1 VVEVLPN
8 GLRVVMQESHAA
20 PVVAIQMW
28 VNVGSADDPED
39 ASGLAHV
46 LEHMVFRGT
55 ADRSE
60 GQIAQEIEG
69 SGGQINAWTSF
80 DQTVYHVVI
89 ASRYFDRGLE
99 ILTDAIQNSRLGD
112 AELGRELEVI
122 LEEIK
127 QGEDSTSRVVSRRLF
142 ATAYRKHPY
151 RRPVIGREATVKP
164 MTADQVKQFFD
175 AWYIPANMTLVIVG
189 DFSAR
194 AALGKIRRLMRPRPG
209 KPPRRGRH
217 DEPLQRRTR
226 ISVVHRETQEAYV
239 AMAFH
244 IPGLAHADTAAL
256 DLAAVILGQGES
268 SRLTRRVKHEQQL
281 VTTSYAYAYT
291 PADPGLLVIG
301 ATAPPERLLKV
312 VEATVREAVA
322 LGAADVSKDEL
333 QRAKTLVES
342 DAVYQK
348 ETVQGLARKL
358 GFYQTVAGTVAFEE
372 AYNRR
377 VREVTPALL
386 REVAARYLRPENLS
400 ISVVTRAQGRER
412 ELEAEVARA
421 VTAAREQLLQARGA
435 QRPRAPGERVVKVTL
450 KNGARL
456 IVMRDDSV
464 PIVAMRG
471 VWRGGL
477 RYENATNN
485 GINTLLAGLATRGT
499 TTRSANQISEAIEG
513 MAGTIGGFSGQNS
526 FGLHAELLAR
536 HWERGLQIVADC
548 LLNPA
553 LRPEEV
559 ERERRSLVE
568 DIVAQEDNASSV
580 VMRLFNRTLF
590 KRHPYRL
597 DPLGTVETVSA
608 LTREQLVRYHRR
620 HYHPSNLVLAVVG
633 DVDAGRV
640 EAKFRELFGAIP
652 RRAERPVQ
660 VPREPVRAESDEAYR
675 FVNKQQAHLVV
686 GYPGTTVRNKD
697 RFALEILTSAL
708 SGQGGRL
715 FTELRDRQGLAYNVG
730 AYSQEGLEP
739 GYVAVYIATSP
750 EKIQQALEGIER
762 QLQRVRDERLRPQEL
777 KRIQRYLVGSYEI
790 SLQRKAML
798 SSYLA
803 FNEAYGLGYQAY
815 ATYSSSILGVTA
827 EAVRRV
833 ARRYLVAD
841 RRVIAVV
848 KPEELT
854 PGAAKQLGQRKAGVV
869 LTKPQP
875 PKKKARSR
883 RGR

>member
-8 GLRVVMQESHAA
+8 GLRVVMQENHAA

-28 VNVGSADDPED
+28 VNVGSADDPEG

-80 DQTVYHVVI
+80 DQTVFHVVI

-127 QGEDSTSRVVSRRLF
+127 QGEDSTSRVVSRTLF
-142 ATAYRKHPY
+142 ATAYRSHPY

-164 MTADQVKQFFD
+164 MSTDQVKRFFD
-175 AWYIPANMTLVIVG
+175 TWYVPANMTLVVVG

-194 AALGKIRRLMRPRPG
+194 AALGKIRKLMRPRPG
-209 KPPRRGRH
+209 KPPRRDRQV
-217 DEPLQRRTR
+217 EPLQRRTR
-226 ISVVHRETQEAYV
+226 ISVAHRETQEAYV

-244 IPGLAHADTAAL
+244 IPGLAHADTAAV
-256 DLAAVILGQGES
+256 DLAAVVLGQGES

-301 ATAPPERLLKV
+301 ATAPPDRLLKV
-312 VEATVREAVA
+312 VEAIVREAVS
-322 LGAADVSKDEL
+322 LGVTDVSKDEL

-358 GFYQTVAGTVAFEE
+358 GFYQTVAGTVSFEE

-400 ISVVTRAQGRER
+400 ISVVTRAPGREQ
-412 ELEAEVARA
+412 ELEAKVAQA
-421 VTAAREQLLQARGA
+421 VTAARDQLRQAKEAHRA
-435 QRPRAPGERVVKVTL
+435 RAPGERVVKVTL

-464 PIVAMRG
+464 PIVAIRG
-471 VWRGGL
+471 VWIGGL

-499 TTRSANQISEAIEG
+499 TTRTANQISEAIEG

-526 FGLHAELLAR
+526 FGLHAELLSR
-536 HWERGLQIVADC
+536 HWERGLEIVADC

-568 DIVAQEDNASSV
+568 DIIAQEDNASSV

-597 DPLGTVETVSA
+597 DPLGTVATVSA
-608 LTREQLVRYHRR
+608 LTREQLVRFHRR
-620 HYHPSNLVLAVVG
+620 HYHPSGLVLAVVG
-633 DVDAGRV
+633 DVNAGRV
-640 EAKFRELFGAIP
+640 EAKFRGLFGGIP

-660 VPREPVRAESDEAYR
+660 VPQEPVRAESDEAYQ

-686 GYPGTTVRNKD
+686 GYPGTTVRSKD

-750 EKIQQALEGIER
+750 EKIQQALEGIEL
-762 QLQRVRDERLRPQEL
+762 QLQRVRDELLRPQEL

-803 FNEAYGLGYQAY
+803 FNECYGLGYKAY
-815 ATYSSSILGVTA
+815 AAYSASILGVNA

-833 ARRYLVAD
+833 ARRYLVAS
-841 RRVIAVV
+841 RRVVAVI

-854 PGAAKQLGQRKAGVV
+854 PGAAKQLGERRAGVA
-869 LTKPQP
+869 TPPQP
-875 PKKKARSR
+875 QKKARSR
-883 RGR
+883 RRR